1 MSHAATAPGDDRPV
15 LIEETSLTMD
25 DGNQMHASDR
35 AQENSTPVTLDL
47 PVLGG
52 ADADDAE
59 RRPRVDIA
67 ALRESLAGNQGDEY
81 WQSLEGLAGTPEFKD
96 FLEHEFP
103 QGADA
108 PLDEPTRR
116 HFLKVMGASIALAG
130 LGACVKQPDETIIPY
145 VKAPEE
151 FIPGRPIFFATAHVR
166 GGYAT
171 GVLVE
176 SHMGRP
182 TKVEGNPDHPASG
195 GGTDQFAQASVLGL
209 YDPDRSQ
216 TVIERGEISSWS
228 SFLVALTRELD
239 RQRPKRGAGIRI
251 LTETVTSPTLA
262 DQIRRIRTAFPGAKW
277 HQYDP
282 TNRDGAR
289 MGARM
294 ALGRDA
300 DAIYHFDQADVV
312 VSLDADFLS
321 TMPGNVRYSR
331 DFIARRSVAKGGE
344 GMNRLYVLESTPTL
358 TGAMA
363 DHRLPI
369 RSSEIDGFA
378 RALAGEFGVSAGAAT
393 LGDAARAWV
402 KPMADDLK
410 ARGARA
416 LVVAGESQPPFVHA
430 LAHRINEALGSVGTA
445 VVYGPPAEAQPV
457 DQTASLRE
465 LMSDIDAG
473 TVDVLLM
480 LGGNPVYS
488 APADLNFADRLSKV
502 PFRAHQSLYDDET
515 SRLSHWHIPAAHY
528 LEMWSDAR
536 AFDGTV
542 TLLQPLIAPLYGGK
556 SAHEVLAPLTN
567 ESGRTGYE
575 IVRAYWQTQ
584 GLPGDFDG
592 NWRRALN
599 DGIVANAPRMPRGAV
614 LPPPG
619 GRLPAQ
625 PGDSLAAAMP
635 MPADTSS
642 VSPIDTMAR
651 RTPAPLEA
659 PAPAPVDPTAGDLEI
674 VFRPDP
680 SVWDGCYANN
690 AWLQELPKPM
700 TKLTWDNA
708 AYISPATAERFDLA
722 TGDMVELAFRGRAV
736 KAPVMIVP
744 GQADGSVM
752 LTLGYGRRR
761 AGRVGTGIGV
771 NAYAL
776 RTGDA
781 QWFGHGLAMR
791 KLGER
796 YALATTQH
804 HFTLD
809 GRDLLRTGTVEE
821 LRTNPTLAPAGAH
834 AAGGGHLSMFPE
846 YKYEGYAWGMTIDIN
861 ACTGCSACVMA
872 CVAENNIPV
881 VGKEQVLR
889 GREMHWLRV
898 DTYFKGSID
907 NPTTAF
913 QPIPCMQ
920 CETAPCEVVC
930 PVNATVHSSEGLND
944 MVYNRCVGTRYCSNN
959 CPYKV
964 RRFNFLHFTENITET
979 EALGKNPD
987 VTVRSR
993 GVMEKCTYCVQRI
1006 NHARIDAK
1014 REDRRVRDG
1023 EIETA
1028 CQAACPTG
1036 AIVFGDINDKTSRV
1050 AQLKAEPRNYPLLPE
1065 LNTNPRTT
1073 YLGRVRNPNAA
1084 LMV

>member
-1 MSHAATAPGDDRPV
+1 
-15 LIEETSLTMD
+15 MD
-25 DGNQMHASDR
+25 DGNQMHA
-35 AQENSTPVTLDL
+35 EETSTPVSIEL
-47 PVLGG
+47 PVLDASATVRTDG
-52 ADADDAE
+52 DAD
-59 RRPRVDIA
+59 RRPRVDVA
-67 ALRESLAGNQGDEY
+67 ALRASLAGDQGPEY
-81 WQSLEGLAGTPEFKD
+81 WQSLEQLAGTPEFKD
-96 FLEHEFP
+96 FLDHEFP
-103 QGADA
+103 QGADDE
-108 PLDEPTRR
+108 LDPTTRR
-116 HFLKVMGASIALAG
+116 HFLKIMGASFALAG
-130 LGACVKQPDETIIPY
+130 LGACVKQPEEKIIPY

-151 FIPGRPIFFATAHVR
+151 FIPGRPIFFATAHLQ

-182 TKVEGNPDHPASG
+182 TKVEGNPDHPASS

-239 RQRPKRGAGIRI
+239 KQRPKRGAGIRI

-262 DQIRRIRTAFPGAKW
+262 DQIRRIRTAYPGAKW

-282 TNRDGAR
+282 INRDATR
-289 MGARM
+289 LGARM

-300 DAIYHFDQADVV
+300 EAVYHFDQADVV
-312 VSLDADFLS
+312 VSLEADFIGA
-321 TMPGNVRYSR
+321 MPGNTRYSR
-331 DFIARRSVAKGGE
+331 DFIGRRKVAATGE
-344 GMNRLYVLESTPTL
+344 GMSRLYVLESTPSL

-369 RSSEIDGFA
+369 RSSEVEGFA
-378 RALAGEFGVSAGAAT
+378 RALAGEFGVSAGAST
-393 LGDAARAWV
+393 VGEQSTAWV
-402 KPMADDLK
+402 RPIAEDLK
-410 ARGARA
+410 AHRGRA
-416 LVVAGESQPPFVHA
+416 VVVAGDTQPPFVHA

-445 VVYGPPAEAQPV
+445 VVYGAPAEAQPV

-465 LMSDIDAG
+465 LMADIDAG
-473 TVDVLLM
+473 TVEVLII
-480 LGGNPVYS
+480 LGGNPVYN
-488 APADLNFADRLSKV
+488 APVDLNFRDRLSKV
-502 PFRAHQSLYDDET
+502 PFRVHNSLYDDET
-515 SRLSHWHIPAAHY
+515 SRQCHWHVPATHY

-536 AFDGTV
+536 AYDGTV
-542 TLLQPLIAPLYGGK
+542 TILQPLIAPLYGGK
-556 SAHEVLAPLTN
+556 SHHEVLAPLTN
-567 ESGRTGYE
+567 ESGRTSFE
-575 IVRAYWQTQ
+575 LVRAFWQAQ
-584 GLPGDFDG
+584 GLAGDFET
-592 NWRRALN
+592 NWQRALN
-599 DGIVANAPRMPRGAV
+599 DGVLAGAPRLPRGAV

-619 GRLPAQ
+619 GRLPVQ
-625 PGDSLAAAMP
+625 PGDSLAAVPA
-635 MPADTSS
+635 PADTSS
-642 VSPIDTMAR
+642 VSPADTMPR
-651 RTPAPLEA
+651 RTPPPLAPP
-659 PAPAPVDPTAGDLEI
+659 PATPTDPTAGDLEI

-680 SVWDGCYANN
+680 TVWDGCYANN
-690 AWLQELPKPM
+690 GWLQELPKPL

-708 AYISPATAERFDLA
+708 AFVSPATAERLALA
-722 TGDMVELAFRGRAV
+722 TGDRVELVFGGRSV
-736 KAPVMIVP
+736 KAPVMIMP
-744 GQADGSVM
+744 GQADGSVAV
-752 LTLGYGRRR
+752 TLGYGRER
-761 AGRVGTGIGV
+761 AGRIGTKVGF

-776 RTGDA
+776 RTSDA
-781 QWFGHGLAMR
+781 QWFGNGLEVR
-791 KLGER
+791 KLGET
-796 YALATTQH
+796 YPLATTQH
-804 HFTLD
+804 HFTVD
-809 GRDLLRTGTVEE
+809 GRDLVRTGTIED
-821 LRTNPTLAPAGAH
+821 LKKNPTLAPEGSHAAAAH
-834 AAGGGHLSMFPE
+834 ASMFPD
-846 YKYEGYAWGMTIDIN
+846 YKYDGYAWGMAIDIN
-861 ACTGCSACVMA
+861 ACTGCSSCVMA
-872 CVAENNIPV
+872 CVAENNIPI
-881 VGKEQVLR
+881 VGKEQVMR

-907 NPTTAF
+907 NPSTAF

-1014 REDRRVRDG
+1014 HEDRRVRDG

-1073 YLGRVRNPNAA
+1073 YLGRVRNPNTA
-1084 LMV
+1084 LTV